1 MIVTAE
7 CHRCFQIWN
16 PSGVQVEMSSFG
28 TRAISEEINGR
39 FGPFVVAG
47 LALAPALASSG
58 CGGVRL
64 GG

>member
-1 MIVTAE
+1 
-7 CHRCFQIWN
+7 
-16 PSGVQVEMSSFG
+16 MSSFG